1 MKTTKAQSPEQAAA
15 FAEVMQPTTPE
26 VQQEGIE
33 QALEAIK
40 QPAVY
45 RRLSDVKA
53 QPISWL
59 WQGRIA
65 RGKVSMIAGNPGLG
79 KSQLTAAMAAVITT
93 GGHWP
98 VDRTPCKIGNVVFV
112 SGEDDAADTI
122 RPRLEAVGADVSR
135 CFILDM
141 VRDVSR
147 DGEQRQRSFSLQ
159 SDLPALASMLDE
171 IGGAALVVIDP
182 ISAYL
187 GSVDSHKNA
196 DIRALLEPLGKFASQ
211 WGAAVMCVSHFNK
224 GGGNSEALARVT
236 GSLAFVAA
244 ARAAFV
250 VVKDKDD
257 ERRRLF
263 LTAKNNIGNDS
274 EGLAYQVRG
283 VTLDNGICTSRVEWE
298 SVPVTIT
305 ADEAMCAP
313 VSDEEGESLADAK
326 AFLRELLAD
335 GALPSKQVRADADGA
350 GHSWRTIQR
359 AQKALG
365 IGAVKEG
372 MRGGW
377 VWKLPPQGCEE
388 RHENT
393 KSATQN
399 NVAVFSNHGA
409 LQGNAPAGNDETEV
423 EL

>member
-1 MKTTKAQSPEQAAA
+1 MNSREKEAQATFDKVMQAAA
-15 FAEVMQPTTPE
+15 PE
-26 VQQEGIE
+26 TQQEGIE

-79 KSQLTAAMAAVITT
+79 KSQLTAAMAAVVTT
-93 GGHWP
+93 GGRWP
-98 VDRTPCKIGNVVFV
+98 VDRTLCATGNVVFV

-122 RPRLEAVGADVSR
+122 RPRLEAAGADVAR

-141 VRDVSR
+141 VRDVGR

-159 SDLPALASMLDE
+159 SDLPALASMLEE

-187 GSVDSHKNA
+187 GSADSHKNA
-196 DIRALLEPLGKFASQ
+196 DIRALLDPLGKFASQ
-211 WGAAVMCVSHFNK
+211 WGAAVICVSHLNK
-224 GGGNSEALARVT
+224 GGGNGEALARVT

-250 VVKDKDD
+250 VVKDKED

-283 VTLDNGICTSRVEWE
+283 ITLDSGISTSRVEWE
-298 SVPVTIT
+298 SEAVTIT
-305 ADEAMCAP
+305 ADEAMRPP

-326 AFLRELLAD
+326 AFLRGLLAD

-350 GHSWRTIQR
+350 GHSWRTVQR

-365 IGAVKEG
+365 IEAVKEG

-377 VWKLPPQGCEE
+377 VWKLPPQSAEE

-393 KSATQN
+393 KNATQN
-399 NVAVFSNHGA
+399 NVAAFGNFGA
-409 LQGNAPAGNDETEV
+409 LQETEV

>member
-1 MKTTKAQSPEQAAA
+1 MTIHKTEAQTA
-15 FAEVMQPTTPE
+15 FDAVMQATTPKS
-26 VQQEGIE
+26 QHEGIE
-33 QALEAIK
+33 QALGAK
-40 QPAVY
+40 RQPAVY

-79 KSQLTAAMAAVITT
+79 KSQLTAAMAAIVTT
-93 GGHWP
+93 GGRWP
-98 VDRTPCKIGNVVFV
+98 VDRTSCELGNVVFV

-122 RPRLEAVGADVSR
+122 RPRLEAVGADVTR

-147 DGEQRQRSFSLQ
+147 DGNQRQRSFSLQ

-196 DIRALLEPLGKFASQ
+196 DIRALFEPLGKFASQ
-211 WGAAVMCVSHFNK
+211 WGAAVVCVSHLNK
-224 GGGNSEALARVT
+224 GSGNGEALARVT

-283 VTLDNGICTSRVEWE
+283 ITLDNGISTSRVEWE
-298 SVPVTIT
+298 TEPVTIT
-305 ADEAMCAP
+305 ADEAMRAP
-313 VSDEEGESLADAK
+313 VSDEEGECLADAK
-326 AFLRELLAD
+326 AFLSGLLAD
-335 GALPSKQVRADADGA
+335 GALPSKQVKADADGA

-365 IGAVKEG
+365 IEAVKEG

-393 KSATQN
+393 KTATQN
-399 NVAVFSNHGA
+399 NVAAFNNSGA
-409 LQGNAPAGNDETEV
+409 LQETEV